1 MTDDPIKAAL
11 REAAKVACY
20 GGRDNDNC
28 DLCLAAS
35 QCISHHAY
43 HKATAAAVA
52 AFLRAL
58 PAHLIEKSPEGGLVA
73 INAHNIAAA
82 VERAAQE
89 ARDA

>member
-20 GGRDNDNC
+20 GGMDNDNC

-52 AFLRAL
+52 AFLRAMN
-58 PAHLIEKSPEGGLVA
+58 P
-73 INAHNIAAA
+73 HNRRAGFNLAADVEEAAA
-82 VERAAQE
+82 RAAQE
-89 ARDA
+89 ARDGE